1 VEEIPDG
8 IEFHAVGRFNDVER
22 QDEPERITAG
32 MHVKGWK
39 KDGAYSPDPE
49 KIEKNLL
56 LDLQV
61 QKSLM

>member
-1 VEEIPDG
+1 MEEIPDG
-8 IEFHAVGRFNDVER
+8 TEFHAVGRFNDVER

-39 KDGAYSPDPE
+39 RMEHIVLIRRRLK
-49 KIEKNLL
+49 KNLL